1 MPRGTIAGILFVQG
15 RARLAMGV
23 RTISAL
29 NGGPLPARTLDV
41 NALQTLYC
49 RAVALGL
56 PIIGNWAVPLLFYT
70 CLNPIN
76 YTCFELICKRRRSK
90 PPG

>member
-41 NALQTLYC
+41 NALQTLYGWV
-49 RAVALGL
+49 VALGL
-56 PIIGNWAVPLLFYT
+56 QPIADS
-70 CLNPIN
+70 
-76 YTCFELICKRRRSK
+76 RH
-90 PPG
+90 PPAFPYVSESV